1 MAESKTERDER
12 IKAEKEFRVRFLVR
26 ETGITEEQARELID
40 RSALIRLRSS
50 ERRASLSGNR
60 SARHRTSVALN

>member
-12 IKAEKEFRVRFLVR
+12 IKAEKEFRVRFHVR

-40 RSALIRLRSS
+40 LSAGKAAHNVHLPRLVT
-50 ERRASLSGNR
+50 G
-60 SARHRTSVALN
+60 